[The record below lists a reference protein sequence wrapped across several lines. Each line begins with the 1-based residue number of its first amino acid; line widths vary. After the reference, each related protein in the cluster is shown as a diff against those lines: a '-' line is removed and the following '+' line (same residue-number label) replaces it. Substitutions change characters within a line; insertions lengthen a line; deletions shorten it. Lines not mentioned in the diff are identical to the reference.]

1 LSSNGNNL
9 NVEWRRNKV
18 LELSSQ
24 GFTQS
29 DIATVLHVTQPT
41 VNKDLAHIRKQAQ
54 ENLEQL
60 HHIHEVIPFEYHKA
74 MTGMKHNLKQTL
86 EIAENSSDPR
96 VKLEARRIANDCYKY
111 IMDLTTNSTVVTDA
125 IKYVTQ
131 KQEKIDTLKMID
143 ERIEAFP
150 PTGEGEE
157 TTTNGVF

>member
-1 LSSNGNNL
+1 
-9 NVEWRRNKV
+9 VEWRRNKV

-54 ENLEQL
+54 ENLQR
-60 HHIHEVIPFEYHKA
+60 HIHEVIPFEYHKA

-150 PTGEGEE
+150 PAGEGEE

>member
-1 LSSNGNNL
+1 
-9 NVEWRRNKV
+9 VEWRRNKV

-54 ENLEQL
+54 ENLE

-86 EIAENSSDPR
+86 EIAETAADPKT
-96 VKLEARRIANDCYKY
+96 KLQARAIVNDCYKY
-111 IMDLTTNSTVVTDA
+111 IMDLITNGSIVTDA

-131 KQEKIDTLKMID
+131 KQEKIETLKMID
-143 ERIEAFP
+143 ERIEKL
-150 PTGEGEE
+150 EEE
-157 TTTNGVF
+157 TTN

>member
-54 ENLEQL
+54 ENLQR
-60 HHIHEVIPFEYHKA
+60 HIHEVIPFEYHKA

-143 ERIEAFP
+143 ERIEALQ
-150 PTGEGEE
+150 EE
-157 TTTNGVF
+157 ITN